1 MKWAKR
7 AWVCVICLVFL
18 MFVFK
23 LAGLSA
29 KTLDYLIEMGTGL
42 TVVTGTFGNAGVLIE
57 LIREKL

>member
-1 MKWAKR
+1 
-7 AWVCVICLVFL
+7 
-18 MFVFK
+18 MFIFK

-57 LIREKL
+57 LIREEL

>member
-1 MKWAKR
+1 
-7 AWVCVICLVFL
+7 

-23 LAGLSA
+23 LASLSA

-57 LIREKL
+57 LIREEL